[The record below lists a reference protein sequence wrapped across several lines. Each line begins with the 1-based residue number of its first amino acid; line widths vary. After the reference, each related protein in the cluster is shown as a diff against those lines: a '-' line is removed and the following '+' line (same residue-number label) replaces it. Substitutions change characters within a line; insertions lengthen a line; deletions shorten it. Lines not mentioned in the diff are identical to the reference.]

1 LQNIGVVAL
10 PRRGKPRLYSE
21 CHVVTFGLL
30 APDFCT
36 LHAQP
41 LIVQDKACYP
51 CIPCVPGVRAMF
63 NSETGESEVV
73 ETWQRFVQGLLG
85 VLFLIGAGIMAHYY
99 APPETAG
106 LEQQVHQLT
115 REVADMQRDQSFSAA
130 TVDDARE
137 SVAYIYGIYHVS
149 GRPQS
154 FRARVAG
161 TGFVVATGLLATN
174 RHVAEPWFGDREIAV
189 ELRRGGLPV
198 LEKLEAYFP
207 GSPMPVRLETAA
219 VSEHGDLAVLR
230 MEATAFTKKLRP
242 LTLSRT
248 VPHVGE
254 SVSVLAY
261 PMGVTGMVAKSP
273 ALVYE
278 RLSSHPDNA
287 DTAGELAALSLI
299 RPSATFGHIGDVSG
313 DKLIYDAPTA
323 RGGSGGPVLN
333 LRGEVVGIN
342 SAYIDGFSGGTLG
355 ITAAELGPLL
365 EVAKRVA
372 LETAAIAPLRP

>member
-1 LQNIGVVAL
+1 
-10 PRRGKPRLYSE
+10 
-21 CHVVTFGLL
+21 
-30 APDFCT
+30 
-36 LHAQP
+36 
-41 LIVQDKACYP
+41 
-51 CIPCVPGVRAMF
+51 MF
-63 NSETGESEVV
+63 NSENAESEVV

-85 VLFLIGAGIMAHYY
+85 VLALVGAGVMAHYY

-106 LEQQVHQLT
+106 LEQQVHELT
-115 REVADMQRDQSFSAA
+115 REVADMQQQRDIDQRGVQQRATQEWDQSFAA
-130 TVDDARE
+130 TTVDNARE

-161 TGFVVATGLLATN
+161 TGFVVAPGLLATN

-189 ELRRGGLPV
+189 ELRQGGLPI

-207 GSPMPVRLETAA
+207 GSPIPVRLETAA
-219 VSEHGDLAVLR
+219 ISQHGDLAVLHL
-230 MEATAFTKKLRP
+230 EDTAFTRKLRP
-242 LTLSRT
+242 LTLSQSL
-248 VPHVGE
+248 PHVGE

-287 DTAGELAALSLI
+287 ETAGELAALSLI

-355 ITAAELGPLL
+355 ITSAQLRPLL
-365 EVAKRVA
+365 EIAKRVA
-372 LETAAIAPLRP
+372 LETAAVAH